1 MYHLVHRFIDKINDV
16 LALPRGDIILTG
28 RIDLN
33 KAYFL
38 IVGAGLQKAVF

>member
-1 MYHLVHRFIDKINDV
+1 MYHLVHRLIDKINDV
-16 LALPRGDIILTG
+16 LTLSRADIILTG

-38 IVGAGLQKAVF
+38 IMGAGLQKAVF